1 MPQFARIL
9 PVVIPAAVLVWVAAS
24 GCSLIPRTAP
34 VSRELATARRLSNEG
49 LTAADQQDLGRAES
63 LFERAVRA
71 CPTDVDARR
80 HFAEVL
86 WKRGERVAAVG
97 QIAEALEIAPHDEEL
112 CVVGGRMY
120 LELGLLDDADRLAS
134 AAVSLAPRSAR
145 AWQLRGQAAL
155 ARGRLDDALD
165 DFHRGL
171 AIEPDNRQLLY
182 ETAEAYRQANR
193 PTRALATLAVL
204 EETYGPGQTPGD
216 VLALEGLAQEALGR
230 GADALESYRLAMSRG
245 NAPQDLPARI
255 AALEQQERDTI
266 LAGRETRRE

>member
-120 LELGLLDDADRLAS
+120 LELGLLDDADCSTRPPRPTGRPIDPRVPWPRLRCSRRPTVPVKRPATCWPSKDSPRRPS
-134 AAVSLAPRSAR
+134 AALPMPWR
-145 AWQLRGQAAL
+145 AIVWR
-155 ARGRLDDALD
+155 
-165 DFHRGL
+165 
-171 AIEPDNRQLLY
+171 
-182 ETAEAYRQANR
+182 
-193 PTRALATLAVL
+193 
-204 EETYGPGQTPGD
+204 
-216 VLALEGLAQEALGR
+216 
-230 GADALESYRLAMSRG
+230 
-245 NAPQDLPARI
+245 
-255 AALEQQERDTI
+255 
-266 LAGRETRRE
+266 